1 MRTRK
6 GRSIRKKV
14 YILKQWAA
22 YIYGEDLQHVF
33 LRHLR
38 SGSTERRHNRPCEDW
53 ITRMKP
59 YLDGYSPFK
68 GMLYLYRL
76 RNNIDRTIAGRDLR
90 VVSYHQK
97 NSRFKHKRGSLSSFT
112 HLLRILSC
120 YTRQPFIPSGRP
132 DFHKH
137 FSWST
142 GFRRV
147 LALSSV
153 SINGMSF
160 HIPMLDEA
168 GFVAA
173 SGSTQRHNC

>member
-6 GRSIRKKV
+6 GRSIGRNCT
-14 YILKQWAA
+14 YTCILKQSA
-22 YIYGEDLQHVF
+22 YNYGEDLQHVF

-38 SGSTERRHNRPCEDW
+38 SGSTERRHSRPCEDW
-53 ITRMKP
+53 ITKMKP

-76 RNNIDRTIAGRDLR
+76 RNNIDRTIAGRGLR
-90 VVSYHQK
+90 AMSYHQK
-97 NSRFKHKRGSLSSFT
+97 NFRFKHKRGSLSSFT

-120 YTRQPFIPSGRP
+120 YTRQPFIPRGRP

-142 GFRRV
+142 GFRR
-147 LALSSV
+147 A
-153 SINGMSF
+153 
-160 HIPMLDEA
+160 
-168 GFVAA
+168 
-173 SGSTQRHNC
+173 